1 MIRQKDIRYEPEHR
15 FLNWCTSWLI
25 GWISVPV
32 FIGVGIAAHSVRLE
46 GWESVIRLTAEWCS
60 GTYLAWATFVMR
72 QRHRPRALFRE
83 VRGSLFIGICA
94 AGGTGVATIFQSLAR
109 HFSGLQPDLVFL
121 WASALIDLIISL
133 TRAAFLARV
142 GSGDREAML
151 RKQVTWR
158 DVVALLSSLTIL
170 GGIGIAGVCLVTIWT
185 LTGQA
190 PQWFNHYGSWLI
202 TSTFQALSAGGQSLM
217 NQIFERRHRGQ
228 PPAGFYAHLLRW
240 AYSYLATA
248 PLAVASYFLG
258 NAVGASIGKHDLVVQ
273 LFYQQ
278 IFGQSG
284 RILRFVTLANPGA
297 YPLREN
303 IALVLG
309 AMWDVVRRRP
319 DPRASEP
326 IAPQGS
332 LSEICTELRQR
343 LERSLEFFSRSL
355 SAGEVAR
362 SVVEALDPELR
373 AEVYRLLASASSQ
386 PDAGSEE
393 AEPGPDSPG
402 A

>member
-1 MIRQKDIRYEPEHR
+1 MIRQKDIRSKQEHW

-25 GWISVPV
+25 GWISLPV
-32 FIGVGIAAHSVRLE
+32 FIGVGIAAHFVRLE
-46 GWESVIRLTAEWCS
+46 GWESVIRLTAEWS
-60 GTYLAWATFVMR
+60 FGAYLAWATFVTR

-94 AGGTGVATIFQSLAR
+94 AGGTGAATIFQSLAR
-109 HFSGLQPDLVFL
+109 HFSGLQPDQVFL
-121 WASALIDLIISL
+121 WANALIDLIISL

-142 GSGDREAML
+142 GRGDRDEML

-158 DVVALLSSLTIL
+158 DVVALLSSLAIL

-185 LTGQA
+185 FTGHA
-190 PQWFNHYGSWLI
+190 PEWFNHYGSWLI
-202 TSTFQALSAGGQSLM
+202 TSTFQALSASGQSLM
-217 NQIFERRHRGQ
+217 NRIFERRHRGQ
-228 PPAGFYAHLLRW
+228 PPVSFYAQLLRW
-240 AYSYLATA
+240 AHSYLATA
-248 PLAVASYFLG
+248 PVAVASYFLG
-258 NAVGASIGKHDLVVQ
+258 NAVGASIGKHDLVLQ

-278 IFGQSG
+278 LFGQTG
-284 RILRFVTLANPGA
+284 RMLRSITLANAGA

-309 AMWDVVRRRP
+309 AMWDVVRRHP

-332 LSEICTELRQR
+332 PSELRMELIQR

-355 SAGEVAR
+355 STEEAAR
-362 SVVEALDPELR
+362 SVVEALNPEMR

-386 PDAGSEE
+386 PDAGIEGT
-393 AEPGPDSPG
+393 EPGSDSPG